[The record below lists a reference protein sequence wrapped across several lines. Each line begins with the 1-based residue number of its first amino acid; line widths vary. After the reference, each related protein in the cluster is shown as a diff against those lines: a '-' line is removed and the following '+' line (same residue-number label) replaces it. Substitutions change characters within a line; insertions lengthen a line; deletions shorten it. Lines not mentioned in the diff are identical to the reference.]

1 MELVDPPLINE
12 TYFSAQRVVY
22 VCSMHGRTKFVQLT
36 LVTVALIAFAS
47 CSNSSANSA
56 DTHAAAAC
64 RISKQSDGSYSK
76 PAIPDDENIWDLDDD
91 LGLLSSVAA
100 TWTNLASEAA
110 AAAQKNSGYGTLA
123 AVTSEISAMRR
134 DVVTTR
140 KSASWA
146 TTIGDIQS
154 LKDWSYIYDNY
165 NLQITK
171 YQTECSGLSAQL
183 SD

>member
-1 MELVDPPLINE
+1 MELGDPKPIND
-12 TYFSAQRVVY
+12 TQLKVPRVVY
-22 VCSMHGRTKFVQLT
+22 VKSMRGRTKFFQLT
-36 LVTVALIAFAS
+36 LVAVALIAFAS

-56 DTHAAAAC
+56 DTHAATAC
-64 RISKQSDGSYSK
+64 RISKQSDGTYSE
-76 PAIPDDENIWDLDDD
+76 PAIPDDEKRWDLDDD

-110 AAAQKNSGYGTLA
+110 AAAQENSGYGTLG

-140 KSASWA
+140 KAASWA

>member
-1 MELVDPPLINE
+1 MDPFAKKTTIGII
-12 TYFSAQRVVY
+12 AVVL
-22 VCSMHGRTKFVQLT
+22 FF
-36 LVTVALIAFAS
+36 IAS
-47 CSNSSANSA
+47 CGNSSANTA

-64 RISKQSDGSYSK
+64 RISKQSDGSYSE
-76 PAIPDDENIWDLDDD
+76 PAIPDDEMMWDLDDD
-91 LGLLSSVAA
+91 LALLSSVAA

-110 AAAQKNSGYGTLA
+110 AAAQVDSGYGTLA
-123 AVTSEISAMRR
+123 TVASDISAMRR

-146 TTIGDIQS
+146 TSIGDIQS

-165 NLQITK
+165 NLQLTK

>member
-1 MELVDPPLINE
+1 MAKLAAVLFFI
-12 TYFSAQRVVY
+12 
-22 VCSMHGRTKFVQLT
+22 
-36 LVTVALIAFAS
+36 AS
-47 CSNSSANSA
+47 CSNSSANTA

-64 RISKQSDGSYSK
+64 RISKQSDGSYSA
-76 PAIPDDENIWDLDDD
+76 PAIPNDESVWDLDDD
-91 LGLLSSVAA
+91 LGKLGSVAA
-100 TWTNLASEAA
+100 TWTTLASEAA
-110 AAAQKNSGYGTLA
+110 AAAQKDSGYGTLA

-146 TTIGDIQS
+146 TNIEDIQS

-165 NLQITK
+165 NLQINK
-171 YQTECSGLSAQL
+171 YLTECNGLSTQL

>member
-1 MELVDPPLINE
+1 MLTNE
-12 TYFSAQRVVY
+12 TYFKVQRVVY
-22 VCSMHGRTKFVQLT
+22 VGSMRSRTQFFQLT

-47 CSNSSANSA
+47 CGNSSADTA

-76 PAIPDDENIWDLDDD
+76 PAIPDDEKTWDLDDD

-110 AAAQKNSGYGTLA
+110 AAAQENSGYGTLG

-146 TTIGDIQS
+146 TSIGDIQS

-171 YQTECSGLSAQL
+171 YQTECNGLSTQL